1 MKNDLQKESLR
12 QLLLAQKVQLLEK
25 IKQERGGLSGRAQA
39 ASAQLSAAEQSHA
52 QNMTERDTAFAMQ
65 EHDVAELE
73 AIEEA
78 LGRIAKGTYGICE
91 MSAKTIPVDRLEV
104 RPYARFTVEC
114 QEIVDKEYG
123 PNSLRRGI
131 RSLFGLGTDEDD
143 EDGDETEILDEMDK
157 DVEEIE
163 DFIEFN

>member
-25 IKQERGGLSGRAQA
+25 IKQERGGLSGRAEA

-78 LGRIAKGTYGICE
+78 LGRIAKGTYGICQDCDVAIPITRLLAFP
-91 MSAKTIPVDRLEV
+91 SAKRCI
-104 RPYARFTVEC
+104 EC
-114 QEIVDKEYG
+114 QAAAEK
-123 PNSLRRGI
+123 LA
-131 RSLFGLGTDEDD
+131 GLHQA
-143 EDGDETEILDEMDK
+143 
-157 DVEEIE
+157 
-163 DFIEFN
+163 

>member
-25 IKQERGGLSGRAQA
+25 IKQERGGLSGRAEA

-73 AIEEA
+73 AIEDA
-78 LGRIAKGTYGICE
+78 LGRITKGTYGICQDCDVE
-91 MSAKTIPVDRLEV
+91 IPITRLLAFPSAMRCI
-104 RPYARFTVEC
+104 EC
-114 QEIVDKEYG
+114 QAGAEKLAG
-123 PNSLRRGI
+123 PNAALH
-131 RSLFGLGTDEDD
+131 
-143 EDGDETEILDEMDK
+143 
-157 DVEEIE
+157 
-163 DFIEFN
+163 